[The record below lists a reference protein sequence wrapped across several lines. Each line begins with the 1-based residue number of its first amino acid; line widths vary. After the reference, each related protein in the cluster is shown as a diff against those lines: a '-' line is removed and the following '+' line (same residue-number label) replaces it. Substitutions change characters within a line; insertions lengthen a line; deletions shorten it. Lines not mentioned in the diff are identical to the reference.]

1 MRKARAAIFLSA
13 VAVVF
18 IVGGTLCAQT
28 PTKPKV
34 PYKAVVRSA
43 PEIAWRDLS
52 GAHRTTAA
60 FLGRPVVVLIA
71 PDANDKSFRRQ
82 VRRLRPSFNRL
93 TASNAALLVA
103 FSRSDDIR
111 IPSDIPFIV
120 AANGAKVDAD
130 FAANGQYRIAII
142 GRDGNLDY
150 ITSKVIPGQRVVDVI
165 INSYASQ
172 AAERAKQ
179 VSQMA
184 ND

>member
-1 MRKARAAIFLSA
+1 MSTRAAILLSI
-13 VAVVF
+13 AVVALVAATAT
-18 IVGGTLCAQT
+18 INAQT
-28 PTKPKV
+28 PTRSSH
-34 PYKAVVRSA
+34 KAVVRPA
-43 PEIAWRDLS
+43 PEIAWHELS
-52 GAHRTTAA
+52 DTLRTTAA
-60 FLGRPVVVLIA
+60 FRGRPIVVLIA

-93 TASNAALLVA
+93 TASNTALLVA
-103 FSRSDDIR
+103 FSRSNDIR